1 MQGGFFI
8 KDILGLKQ
16 KKSREEEGRGG
27 TPLTFRPTASINF
40 RYLTMF
46 FQNEQTLSLFQTFIE

>member
-27 TPLTFRPTASINF
+27 TPLTFRPTRRPVSI
-40 RYLTMF
+40 LD
-46 FQNEQTLSLFQTFIE
+46 I

>member
-16 KKSREEEGRGG
+16 RRVGKEEGGGRGG
-27 TPLTFRPTASINF
+27 TPLLFRPTANINF
-40 RYLTMF
+40 RYLTM
-46 FQNEQTLSLFQTFIE
+46 SLKY